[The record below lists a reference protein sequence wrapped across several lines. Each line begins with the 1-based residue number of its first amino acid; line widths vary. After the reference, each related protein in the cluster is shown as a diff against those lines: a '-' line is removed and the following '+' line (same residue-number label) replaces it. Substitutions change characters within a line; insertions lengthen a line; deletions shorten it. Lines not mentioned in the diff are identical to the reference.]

1 MEVWAGVVMAAG
13 RGTRMKSKV
22 PKIFHKLC
30 GRELVSYSVEALRC
44 AGISRIVAIVS
55 PENEEGLKGLLGD
68 SVEYVIQT
76 GPLGTAHALLQSSG
90 LLQGRAEQIMVLGAD
105 SPLIR
110 SGTLERLS
118 SRHLSRDSHAT
129 LLSATPGFPA
139 GMEDMGRVVRG
150 DDGGVTAIVEASEL
164 TEDSQTASEVNG
176 GAYCFK
182 ASWLWDS
189 LPRIERSGGGE
200 FYLTSLVDLAASQ
213 GEGVDAL
220 VLEDAE
226 EVIGI
231 NNRLQLARA
240 ETAMRRRIRDHWM
253 LEGVTMLDPASIFL
267 DASVELGED
276 TVIYPNTMVLG
287 RSRIGSGCTIGPN
300 ATIQDSVIGNGCR
313 VVASFLEEATL
324 EASVDIGPFSH
335 LRPGAYLESSVHIGN
350 FCEIKNSR
358 LGRGVAMGHFGY
370 VGDASIGADVNLGA
384 GMVTCNYDGVTKH
397 PTVVEEG
404 AFIGCDT
411 MFVAPVKVGAGAVTG
426 AGAVVTKDVPPHR
439 LAVGVPATIKETTKA
454 PRKQTDRL
462 AL

>member
-1 MEVWAGVVMAAG
+1 MDVWAGVVMAAG

-22 PKIFHKLC
+22 PKIFHKVC
-30 GRELVSYSVEALRC
+30 GREMVSYSVEALRR
-44 AGISRIVAIVS
+44 AGISRIVAVVS

-76 GPLGTAHALLQSSG
+76 GPLGTAHALLRSSG
-90 LLQGRAEQIMVLGAD
+90 LLKGQAEQVMVLGAD

-118 SRHLSRDSHAT
+118 SRHISRDSHMT
-129 LLSATPGFPA
+129 LLSAASGFS
-139 GMEDMGRVVRG
+139 EDMGRVVRG
-150 DDGGVTAIVEASEL
+150 DDGEITAIVEASEL
-164 TEDSQTASEVNG
+164 AEDSRTAPEVNG

-189 LPRIERSGGGE
+189 LPRIEKSRGGE
-200 FYLTSLVDLAASQ
+200 LYLTSLAGLAASQ
-213 GEGVDAL
+213 GEEVDAL
-220 VLEDAE
+220 VLEDPE

-240 ETAMRRRIRDHWM
+240 ETAMRQRIRNHWM
-253 LEGVTMLDPASIFL
+253 LEGVTMLDPASIFV

-276 TVIYPNTMVLG
+276 TVIYPNTMIMG
-287 RSRIGSGCTIGPN
+287 RSKIGSGCTIGPN
-300 ATIQDSVIGNGCR
+300 ATIQDSVIGDGCR

-324 EASVDIGPFSH
+324 EASVDVGPFSH
-335 LRPGAYLESSVHIGN
+335 LRPGAYLERGVHIGN
-350 FCEIKNSR
+350 FCEVKNSR

-370 VGDASIGADVNLGA
+370 VGDASIGANVNLGA

-411 MFVAPVKVGAGAVTG
+411 MLVAPVRVGAGAVTG
-426 AGAVVTKDVPPHR
+426 AGAVVTKDVPPRR
-439 LAVGVPATIKETTKA
+439 LAVGVPATIKDISKA
-454 PRKQTDRL
+454 PRK
-462 AL
+462 